1 MIEVIMGFGTN
12 VHILWC
18 IGLLGLLSKLLVN
31 LHMKSL
37 IKASEN
43 MATTRRRALR
53 IMKQKFVNGRNL
65 GINRGDGAA
74 FVEKNVRR
82 LKWAGLPLEFWKRSG
97 WVFSLASIMTMA
109 GSFVYYETRWR
120 GSQEMVTYLAHGVI
134 VCAFLLTV
142 ENIFL
147 VNNKLEILK
156 ANIRDYFEN
165 LSLPE
170 PREKVNLRDRFKND
184 EGNEI
189 SQVTR
194 EVAASKETLTPKT
207 SEPED
212 VPQSKTIDNERM
224 LDSFLKEFFS

>member
-1 MIEVIMGFGTN
+1 M
-12 VHILWC
+12 
-18 IGLLGLLSKLLVN
+18 
-31 LHMKSL
+31 
-37 IKASEN
+37 
-43 MATTRRRALR
+43 
-53 IMKQKFVNGRNL
+53 
-65 GINRGDGAA
+65 
-74 FVEKNVRR
+74 
-82 LKWAGLPLEFWKRSG
+82 
-97 WVFSLASIMTMA
+97 
-109 GSFVYYETRWR
+109 
-120 GSQEMVTYLAHGVI
+120 
-134 VCAFLLTV
+134 
-142 ENIFL
+142 
-147 VNNKLEILK
+147 EILK